1 MPETM
6 KLFGST
12 ISKTAKDENSEN
24 VPHLEIT
31 EVILFSKSIA
41 VLSTS
46 IISKIQEFCTHLLL
60 VNRLVNY

>member
-1 MPETM
+1 M

-24 VPHLEIT
+24 EPHLEIT
-31 EVILFSKSIA
+31 KVILFSKSIA
-41 VLSTS
+41 ILTTS
-46 IISKIQEFCTHLLL
+46 IISNIQESYTHLLL